1 MEEEIWKDI
10 TDYEG
15 LYQISNLG
23 RVKSIERVTTKGN
36 GFDYNINEIIMKPNF
51 RDNGYLSIK
60 LCKDS
65 KYTQFDIHRLV
76 GFHFIKNENDITTH
90 NQINHI
96 NKEDYQNNKYT
107 NLEWVSNRENSSHN
121 KIGKN
126 FKSKFIGV
134 SWEETHKKFRC
145 RIQINGKQESIGES
159 INEIDVAEVYL
170 EFCKNNNIENKYA
183 FEIYND
189 YCLENNIENKFL
201 LEPNKRDWIN
211 RLKLEADNKK
221 SSILIGVS
229 FRKDNQ
235 KYRAKLTFSIDGEK
249 AKEHTIL
256 STKSEHEAG
265 KAILDKLIS
274 LGRNEI
280 TDALAFQKYNEY
292 CKINNIENTY
302 PIPNFKI

>member
-15 LYQISNLG
+15 LYQISSLG
-23 RVKSIERVTTKGN
+23 RVKSLERVTTKGN
-36 GFDYNINEIIMKPNF
+36 GFDYNVKEIIMVTSK
-51 RDNGYLSIK
+51 RNGYLNIK
-60 LCKDS
+60 LCKNS
-65 KYTQFDIHRLV
+65 VYKRFDIHRLV
-76 GFHFIKNENDITTH
+76 ALHFIKNDKDIKTH
-90 NQINHI
+90 NYVNHKKAG
-96 NKEDYQNNKYT
+96 NTENNIYT
-107 NLEWVSNRENSSHN
+107 NLEWTNNRENTSHGFLN
-121 KIGKN
+121 KN
-126 FKSKFIGV
+126 F
-134 SWEETHKKFRC
+134 
-145 RIQINGKQESIGES
+145 
-159 INEIDVAEVYL
+159 NEIDVAEVYL

-201 LEPNKRDWIN
+201 LQPNKRDWVN

-265 KAILDKLIS
+265 KAILDKLLS
-274 LGRNEI
+274 LGRNES

>member
-1 MEEEIWKDI
+1 MKNEEIWKDI

-36 GFDYNINEIIMKPNF
+36 GFDYNVKEIILKPYKRNS
-51 RDNGYLSIK
+51 YLNLK
-60 LCKDS
+60 LCKNS
-65 KYTQFDIHRLV
+65 VYKSFDVHRLV
-76 GFHFIKNENDITTH
+76 ALHFIKNENNIITH
-90 NQINHI
+90 SYINHKDKNI
-96 NKEDYQNNKYT
+96 ENNNVE

-126 FKSKFIGV
+126 FASKFIGV
-134 SWEETHKKFRC
+134 SWEATHKKFRC

-183 FEIYND
+183 FEIYNE

-201 LEPNKRDWIN
+201 LEPNKRDWVN

-221 SSILIGVS
+221 SSILIGVG
-229 FRKDNQ
+229 FRKDSQ

-302 PIPNFKI
+302 PTPNFKI

>member
-23 RVKSIERVTTKGN
+23 SVKSIERVTTKGN
-36 GFDYNINEIIMKPNF
+36 GFDYNVKEIIMKP
-51 RDNGYLSIK
+51 YLSFGYHIID
-60 LCKDS
+60 LCKNS
-65 KYTQFDIHRLV
+65 IYNKFKVSRLV
-76 GFHFIKNENDITTH
+76 ALHFIKNENNLTSH
-90 NQINHI
+90 NQINHRDK
-96 NKEDYQNNKYT
+96 NPQNNDIE
-107 NLEWVSNRENSSHN
+107 NLEWISNRENSSHN
-121 KIGKN
+121 KIGGN
-126 FKSKFIGV
+126 FTSKFIGV
-134 SWEETHKKFRC
+134 SWEATHKKFRC

-201 LEPNKRDWIN
+201 LEPNKRDWVN

-265 KAILDKLIS
+265 KAILDKLLS

>member
-1 MEEEIWKDI
+1 MEEDEIWKDI
-10 TDYEG
+10 IGYEG

-36 GFDYNINEIIMKPNF
+36 GFNYNVKEIIMKPYISF
-51 RDNGYLSIK
+51 DYLNIK
-60 LCKDS
+60 LCKNS
-65 KYTQFDIHRLV
+65 VYKHFDIHRLISL
-76 GFHFIKNENDITTH
+76 HFIENKNNITSH
-90 NQINHI
+90 NQINHRDK
-96 NKEDYQNNKYT
+96 NPQNNDIE
-107 NLEWVSNRENSSHN
+107 NLEWISNRENSSHN

-126 FKSKFIGV
+126 LTSRFIGV

-201 LEPNKRDWIN
+201 LQPNKRDWVN

-265 KAILDKLIS
+265 KAILDKLLS

>member
-1 MEEEIWKDI
+1 MEEEEIWKDI
-10 TDYEG
+10 IGYEG

-23 RVKSIERVTTKGN
+23 RVKSLER
-36 GFDYNINEIIMKPNF
+36 IKPN
-51 RDNGYLSIK
+51 NQPIKETIKKLKLSKKGYYYIALYKDTI
-60 LCKDS
+60 CK
-65 KYTQFDIHRLV
+65 THGIHRII
-76 GFHFIKNENDITTH
+76 GIHFIEVDMNLIENLE
-90 NQINHI
+90 INHKDG
-96 NKEDYQNNKYT
+96 NPRNNNIK
-107 NLEWVSNRENSSHN
+107 NLEWVNKRENNSHN
-121 KIGKN
+121 KIGGN
-126 FKSKFIGV
+126 FISKFIGV
-134 SWEETHKKFRC
+134 GWLGVYKKFKAEV
-145 RIQINGKQESIGES
+145 RINDRLLYLGES
-159 INEIDVAEVYL
+159 INEIDCAETYL

-183 FEIYND
+183 FEIYDN

>member
-15 LYQISNLG
+15 LYQISSLG
-23 RVKSIERVTTKGN
+23 RVKSLERVTTKGN
-36 GFDYNINEIIMKPNF
+36 GFDYNVKEIIMVTSK
-51 RDNGYLSIK
+51 RNGYLNIK
-60 LCKDS
+60 LCKNS
-65 KYTQFDIHRLV
+65 VYKRFDIHRLV
-76 GFHFIKNENDITTH
+76 ALHFIKNDKDIKTH
-90 NQINHI
+90 NYVNHKKAG
-96 NKEDYQNNKYT
+96 NTENNIYT
-107 NLEWVSNRENSSHN
+107 NLEWTNNRENTSHGFLN
-121 KIGKN
+121 KN
-126 FKSKFIGV
+126 FTSRFIGV
-134 SWEETHKKFRC
+134 SWEATHKKFRC

-201 LEPNKRDWIN
+201 LQPNKRDWVN

-265 KAILDKLIS
+265 KAILDKLLS

>member
-1 MEEEIWKDI
+1 MKEEIWKDI
-10 TDYEG
+10 TGYEG
-15 LYQISNLG
+15 LYQISSLG
-23 RVKSIERVTTKGN
+23 RIKSLERITTKGN
-36 GFDYNINEIIMKPNF
+36 GFDYNIKEIIMKPYVSF
-51 RDNGYLSIK
+51 GYDIID
-60 LCKDS
+60 LCKNS
-65 KYTQFDIHRLV
+65 IYNKFKVSRLV
-76 GFHFIKNENDITTH
+76 GIHFIDVNIDLIETL
-90 NQINHI
+90 QINHKDK
-96 NKEDYQNNKYT
+96 NTQNNNIE
-107 NLEWVSNRENSSHN
+107 NLEWLSNRENSSHN

-126 FKSKFIGV
+126 FTSKFIGV

-183 FEIYND
+183 FEIYNE

-201 LEPNKRDWIN
+201 LEPNKRDWVN

-256 STKSEHEAG
+256 STKSEYEAG

-292 CKINNIENTY
+292 CKINNIENSY